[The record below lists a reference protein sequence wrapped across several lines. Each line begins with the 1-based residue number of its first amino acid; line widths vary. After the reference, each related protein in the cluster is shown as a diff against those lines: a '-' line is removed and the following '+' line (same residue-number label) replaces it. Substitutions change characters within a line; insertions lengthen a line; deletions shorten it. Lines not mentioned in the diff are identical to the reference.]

1 MCYKIQITEKAEMG
15 YIMNILEKR
24 EEQYKYLS
32 KTLFERIIY
41 RVISYEY
48 I

>member
-1 MCYKIQITEKAEMG
+1 MCYKIQIIEKAEMG